1 MQRTGNPVS
10 RTEKGINIYN
20 HKNLAERSSAA
31 TALWQSTTPP
41 KRKTISQCLLYGQL
55 ELKPSFGLNFN
66 LLRLRSSSFS
76 SISFY
81 RRQDSEK
88 THKHTAQ
95 KTLQTEETEQT
106 EDRRQKTKD
115 DLCGDRE
122 TCLARVTAAACV
134 AFHIICLSYGPLATL
149 HSPRPLSSPLS
160 LSP

>member
-66 LLRLRSSSFS
+66 LLRLPLLLHLLLPSTRHREDTQTHNTEDTAD
-76 SISFY
+76 
-81 RRQDSEK
+81 RRDS
-88 THKHTAQ
+88 ADGR
-95 KTLQTEETEQT
+95 
-106 EDRRQKTKD
+106 DRRQKTKD
-115 DLCGDRE
+115 DL
-122 TCLARVTAAACV
+122 
-134 AFHIICLSYGPLATL
+134 
-149 HSPRPLSSPLS
+149 
-160 LSP
+160 